1 MRYVDKNMSTVK
13 NINYLNQIF
22 GKEKYNSYF
31 TKQYQN
37 HVKELL
43 VSDIVDTNLT
53 VGLDD
58 KRNVVFEY
66 MSESMDFF
74 MELHFLR
81 KSPIRYI
88 LTMVES
94 KGKRK
99 DTIEVQ
105 TTDLNVIYQQLELH
119 KDKLLE

>member
-1 MRYVDKNMSTVK
+1 MSTVK